1 MRAIGYILRYM
12 LAAPYSAFGGEL
24 AKRGNRG
31 PLTLRDGHS
40 ADSGASKQTSR
51 VSNPDLTSALTLR

>member
-1 MRAIGYILRYM
+1 LGYLCTVIIGIEHPLSRAE
-12 LAAPYSAFGGEL
+12 SAFGGEL

-40 ADSGASKQTSR
+40 ADSGTSEQTSR
-51 VSNPDLTSALTLR
+51 RYRIPT